1 MYIYIRPYLF
11 ISCINPNAFSFNRLL
26 RLHVIRY
33 RCFLFIWK
41 KKIPFKPEK
50 MVFVLF
56 EILNLVPK
64 SRLKDLFMSYFNPH
78 DLNLLQNWLKHRFE
92 TTFESVFLQIIQS
105 FVNLTD
111 IAEKCTCIYVPTCRH
126 NVDRP
131 LVYVMNKAGYPNL
144 QPIWCIWAWG
154 YVSACWKGPRS
165 FDCFSNVTLV
175 NLLSVNQTC
184 NQFFLWY
191 NIVIS
196 STKFAYEELMTS
208 HTNNVF
214 WIWNQ

>member
-1 MYIYIRPYLF
+1 MYMYIRPYLF

-41 KKIPFKPEK
+41 KNTFWTWKDGVRFSWNFQSRAKISSKR
-50 MVFVLF
+50 FVYVIF
-56 EILNLVPK
+56 QPP
-64 SRLKDLFMSYFNPH
+64 RFD
-78 DLNLLQNWLKHRFE
+78 LLQNWLKHRFE

-111 IAEKCTCIYVPTCRH
+111 IAEQCIYVPTCRH

-144 QPIWCIWAWG
+144 QPIWCIWARG

-165 FDCFSNVTLV
+165 FYCFSNVTLV
-175 NLLSVNQTC
+175 NLL
-184 NQFFLWY
+184 
-191 NIVIS
+191 
-196 STKFAYEELMTS
+196 
-208 HTNNVF
+208 
-214 WIWNQ
+214 